1 MAERLPNSFLSCA
14 EGHCRRV
21 LPLEVAAWHLT
32 TAKRMRQG
40 LARGCFWQ
48 PHLLSNILPSACH
61 AAAQV
66 QLQMSQEA
74 LRKSEE
80 RLRAAARERQDSV
93 EGRSRR

>member
-1 MAERLPNSFLSCA
+1 M
-14 EGHCRRV
+14 
-21 LPLEVAAWHLT
+21 
-32 TAKRMRQG
+32 RMRRD
-40 LARGCFWQ
+40 LARGCSWHPSVQ
-48 PHLLSNILPSACH
+48 TNILLSGSH